1 LARLHRKTLCYSKSV
16 EMLKH
21 SIRLVIHYLKFWEV
35 PVPYPSYHFNRALAE
50 ANWVAKT
57 SLEPT
62 YHTSIQQRPNSI
74 NFTSRS
80 NTNSTRTR
88 RIARTNTPT
97 PTPIQT
103 QSPKPSPTQTSLE
116 VAQKPTNFLP
126 PTQTYDLRVITNQLW
141 GRLTKITFDEDSII
155 VTMAITKGRK
165 EVVRLNV
172 KDGMYLEDNKSY
184 YVRYNLLP
192 PSNNTEIMIK
202 PGTTLKGQFVFVG
215 WLAPG
220 ATQLS
225 LKSTFPCSYEGKNGK
240 EIQQCSGISFNIP
253 IKR

>member
-1 LARLHRKTLCYSKSV
+1 MKAKNFPQLALLSLVCVACVQNPLAQEPAASAPNTSTPTPIQTP
-16 EMLKH
+16 
-21 SIRLVIHYLKFWEV
+21 SISP
-35 PVPYPSYHFNRALAE
+35 PVQTPIAQ
-50 ANWVAKT
+50 
-57 SLEPT
+57 EPAA
-62 YHTSIQQRPNSI
+62 SPAPN
-74 NFTSRS
+74 N
-80 NTNSTRTR
+80 
-88 RIARTNTPT
+88 PT

-103 QSPKPSPTQTSLE
+103 QSPNPTPVPTQTSLE

-141 GRLTKITFDEDSII
+141 GRLTKITFGENSII
-155 VTMAITKGRK
+155 VTMAITNGRK

-184 YVRYNLLP
+184 NVRYNLLP

-220 ATQLS
+220 ATHLS
-225 LKSTFPCSYEGKNGK
+225 LTSSFPCSSEGKNGK

>member
-1 LARLHRKTLCYSKSV
+1 MKAKNFPQLALLS
-16 EMLKH
+16 
-21 SIRLVIHYLKFWEV
+21 LVCV
-35 PVPYPSYHFNRALAE
+35 ACVQNPLAQ
-50 ANWVAKT
+50 APAA
-57 SLEPT
+57 SPP
-62 YHTSIQQRPNSI
+62 PNSPTPTPI
-74 NFTSRS
+74 QTPSIS
-80 NTNSTRTR
+80 PPVQTP
-88 RIARTNTPT
+88 IAQEPAASPAPNTPT

-116 VAQKPTNFLP
+116 VAQKTTNSLP

-141 GRLTKITFDEDSII
+141 GRLTKITFGENSII
-155 VTMAITKGRK
+155 VTMAITNGRQ

-172 KDGMYLEDNKSY
+172 KDGIYLEDNTSY
-184 YVRYNLLP
+184 NVRYNLLP

-220 ATQLS
+220 ATHLS
-225 LKSTFPCSYEGKNGK
+225 LKSSFPCSSEGKNGK

-253 IKR
+253 INR